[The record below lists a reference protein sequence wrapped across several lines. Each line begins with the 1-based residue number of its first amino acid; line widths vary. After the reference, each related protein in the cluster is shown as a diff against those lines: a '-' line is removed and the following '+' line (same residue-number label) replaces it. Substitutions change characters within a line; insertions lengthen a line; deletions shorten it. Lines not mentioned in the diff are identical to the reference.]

1 MFLNENVLKKLNETL
16 TQSRKSHFNKNRIPD
31 KKIASIEEF
40 RNLPFTTKDDII
52 NNSPNSFICVPKKEL
67 YQYHDTFSFSGGS
80 SVSWFTKSELID
92 CAKRINSGGIGFNE
106 DDRVLI
112 RFPYTLSTTAHF
124 THIAVQMK
132 NACVIPTSSRNN
144 ITPFTRIVYMMK
156 KLDVTVLATM
166 PIQALLIAETAQM
179 MGYNLKSDFKA
190 LRAIYT
196 AGEALTP
203 SKRKLIEGMW
213 GVPIYDYFSTKE
225 VGPVMIECEHR
236 NTHPLDENFIF
247 EVLDEDLNKEVEA
260 GKTGILAITTLNK
273 KATPLIRYLTG
284 DRAKMIYKEC
294 SCGRKVSMEIEGRK
308 RDSVVIQDR
317 EFDIW
322 ILEEMISYLPV
333 NGMWLSVPYKNG
345 IKFIIEKHED
355 DDEITEEMIK
365 WLEENYR
372 VPVFIDYVEKGSL
385 HSRYESL
392 KKENEYNSK
401 DKNFYMDFEDIPYYS
416 KTIGCAELFHKKILY
431 RTNILF
437 QKWKV

>member
-16 TQSRKSHFNKNRIPD
+16 TQSRKSHFNRNRIPD
-31 KKIASIEEF
+31 RKIVSLEDF
-40 RNLPFTTKDDII
+40 KSLPFTTKDDII
-52 NNSPNSFICVPKKEL
+52 NNSPNGFICVPKKEL

-112 RFPYTLSTTAHF
+112 RFPYALSTTAHF
-124 THIAVQMK
+124 THIAAQMK
-132 NACVIPTSSRNN
+132 NACVIPTSSKNN

-179 MGYNLKSDFKA
+179 MGYNLKSDFSA

-196 AGEALTP
+196 AGEALTS
-203 SKRKLIEGMW
+203 SKRKLIERMW
-213 GVPIYDYFSTKE
+213 GVPIYDYFSTAE
-225 VGPVMIECEHR
+225 VGPLMIECEHR
-236 NTHPLDENFIF
+236 KTHPLDENFLF
-247 EVLDEDLNKEVEA
+247 EVLDENLDKEVASGEA
-260 GKTGILAITTLNK
+260 GTLAITTLNK

-284 DRAKMIYKEC
+284 DRAKVTHKEC
-294 SCGRKVSMEIEGRK
+294 PCGRKVSMEIDGRK
-308 RDSVVIQDR
+308 RGSVVVEDR

-322 ILEEMISYLPV
+322 ILEEMVSHLPI
-333 NGMWLSVPYKNG
+333 NGMWLSIPFRNG
-345 IKFIIEKHED
+345 IKFLIEKHIED
-355 DDEITEEMIK
+355 DQITDEMIK

-372 VPVFIDYVEKGSL
+372 VPVFIDFVEKGSL
-385 HSRYESL
+385 NSRYESL
-392 KKENEYNSK
+392 KMENEIKYK
-401 DKNFYMDFEDIPYYS
+401 DSELYMEDMPYYS
-416 KTIGCAELFHKKILY
+416 NSISYAEIFHKKILY